1 MAAEP
6 SGIRLGRAHSF
17 QDQLRGGGIGGEVTG
32 TDKWLKLLKT
42 AMSLWRAEVSPSTA
56 RYS

>member
-42 AMSLWRAEVSPSTA
+42 A
-56 RYS
+56 